1 MVKELICLM
10 IGNSRL
16 HWAWFRDKTI
26 IKIWHTEHFKNNLP
40 PENLPAHI
48 PLYVASVV
56 PEQTELCKE
65 YCQPTILNLS
75 QIPIN
80 NLYPTMGIDRA
91 LALWGAGIKYGFPC
105 LVIDAGTALT
115 FSGVNDSNCFIG
127 GAILPGLGLQLQ
139 SLSNKTAALPEVF
152 LPQKLPELWAK
163 NTEDAIINGV
173 VYSLLAGIQLF
184 ITNWLAKYPDSNII
198 ITGGDSDKLLSYF
211 CIFNYQLNQLIIK
224 NENIIFWGIKNL
236 VELVTTKIL

>member
-1 MVKELICLM
+1 MVKEIICLM

-26 IKIWHTEHFKNNLP
+26 IKIWHTEHFKNNFS
-40 PENLPAHI
+40 PEKLPAHI

-56 PEQTELCKE
+56 VQQTELCQQ
-65 YCQPTILNLS
+65 YYQPTIINLS

-80 NLYPTMGIDRA
+80 NLYSTMGIDRA

-115 FSGVNDSNCFIG
+115 FSGIDNSNCFIG

-139 SLSNKTAALPEVF
+139 SLSNNTAALPEVF

-173 VYSLLAGIQLF
+173 VYSSLASIQF
-184 ITNWLAKYPDSNII
+184 FMTNWLDHFPDSNII
-198 ITGGDSDKLLSYF
+198 ITGGDSDKLLDYF
-211 CIFNYQLNQLIIK
+211 NIFNYQLSQRIIK
-224 NENIIFWGIKNL
+224 DESIIFWGIKNL
-236 VELVTTKIL
+236 I